1 MLKSFLRLVRP
12 FVVFDPALGEH
23 RELFYKFERTRSWT
37 GCPYQWAID
46 DDSLDVVHHIRKKML
61 NFYMK
66 NEFVVKKPQTQA
78 KNVLKIKHLQAQ
90 KTRKNG

>member
-1 MLKSFLRLVRP
+1 MLNSFLKLQRP
-12 FVVFDPALGEH
+12 FVIFDPTLSEH
-23 RELFYKFERTRSWT
+23 RELFYKFERTQSWV

-61 NFYMK
+61 DFYMK
-66 NEFVVKKPQTQA
+66 NEFVVEKPQKQS

-90 KTRKNG
+90 KLEKNG